1 MPVRSFT
8 EDVPMTSAQNLLYS
22 SHRVSRLGFLNI
34 ASPKRAASRRK
45 DEEHPRSG
53 GVALT
58 GG

>member
-8 EDVPMTSAQNLLYS
+8 EDVPMTPAQNLLHS
-22 SHRVSRLGFLNI
+22 SHRVSRLGF
-34 ASPKRAASRRK
+34 S
-45 DEEHPRSG
+45 EHRFAEAC